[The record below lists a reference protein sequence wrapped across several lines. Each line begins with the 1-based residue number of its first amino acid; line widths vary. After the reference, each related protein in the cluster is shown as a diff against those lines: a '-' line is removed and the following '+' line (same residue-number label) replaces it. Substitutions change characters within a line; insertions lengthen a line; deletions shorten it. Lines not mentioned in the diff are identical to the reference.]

1 MIQKMKN
8 KLIINV
14 VALFLMTCH
23 SSFKKSDPSI
33 AIATVENVM
42 QKEMILQAT
51 KAKINENK
59 VSEIQEKFDHNNF
72 DNILKT
78 YVTVDGRVDYA
89 GIKAKKTLLTDY
101 IAQFRTQYPDKS
113 WSKQDLLAYYMNAY
127 NAMTIDLI
135 VSNYPL
141 KSIKDLSDPWGQRNW
156 KIGKESIS
164 LEEIEHQILRTMGE
178 PRIHFGINCASFSCP
193 PLMNEA
199 FNAVKVDQQLE
210 HLAIK
215 FINDEK
221 RNKISKESV
230 EVSKIFRW
238 FKEDF
243 TTNGDLIA
251 FLNQYSRTAISQNAR
266 VRYMDY
272 NWELNE

>member
-1 MIQKMKN
+1 MKN

-14 VALFLMTCH
+14 VVLFLTACH
-23 SSFKKSDPSI
+23 SSFNNNEPST
-33 AIATVENVM
+33 AIATVKDVI
-42 QKEMILQAT
+42 QKEMILPTT
-51 KAKINENK
+51 KAKSNVNK
-59 VSEIQEKFDHNNF
+59 ASDIQEKFNHSDF
-72 DNILKT
+72 DTILKT
-78 YVTVDGRVDYA
+78 YVTVNGRVDYA
-89 GIKAKKTLLTDY
+89 GIKANKQSLIDY
-101 IAQFRTQYPDKS
+101 IERFSTEYPDKS

-141 KSIKDLSDPWGQRNW
+141 KSIKDLSNPWGQRNW
-156 KIGKESIS
+156 NIGKESIS
-164 LEEIEHQILRTMGE
+164 LEEIEHQILRKMGE

-199 FNAVKVDQQLE
+199 FTAAKVDDQLE
-210 HLAIK
+210 RLAIK
-215 FINDEK
+215 FINDTE
-221 RNKISKESV
+221 RNKITKESI

-243 TTNGDLIA
+243 TTNVDLIN
-251 FLNQYSRTAISQNAR
+251 FLNQYSKTRIDKNTR